1 MKSKPC
7 IMIVDD
13 EEIVRTSLSSWLRED
28 GYEVL
33 IEESGKRALED
44 LKNHDCDLMLVDLKM
59 PEMDGLQLMKEVK
72 KSLPD
77 LPVIIM
83 TAYATVDTAV
93 KAIKEGAY
101 DYFMKPFDPE
111 EISLTIKKILKQQ
124 RLEQEN
130 IYLRKELAKQ
140 FQFHQ
145 LYSKNKKMQEIFEL
159 IKTVAKTDVTVL
171 IHGETGTG
179 KELIAR
185 ALHAESLRKDRPFMP
200 VSCASLTETLLE
212 SELFGHEKGSFTGA
226 TNAVKGVFEVADKGT
241 IFLDEIGDISQKLQM
256 DLLRVLETKEIMR
269 IGSTVPIPVDVRV
282 ISATNRDL
290 KKSIENNTFREDLY
304 YRLNVITI
312 DIPPLREKPEDI
324 PLLVEQLIEKF
335 NVETGKSVK
344 KVNEDALS
352 MFMQYGWPGNIR
364 ELKNV
369 IERGVVLAKSD
380 IITINEIGPCL
391 GKKTEDTGKTDTLS
405 LETMERNHIASV
417 LKNNSWNISVSAQ
430 ILGIDRTT
438 LYNKI
443 KKYNLEDNHK

>member
-13 EEIVRTSLSSWLRED
+13 EEIVRTSLTSWLLED
-28 GYEVL
+28 DYEVFAL
-33 IEESGKRALED
+33 DSGKHALEE
-44 LKNHDCDLMLVDLKM
+44 LKKRDYDLMLVDLKM

-72 KSLPD
+72 KELPD

-101 DYFMKPFDPE
+101 DYLMKPFDPE
-111 EISLTIKKILKQQ
+111 EISITIKKIIKQQ

-159 IKTVAKTDVTVL
+159 IKTIAKTDVTVL

-185 ALHAESLRKDRPFMP
+185 AIHAESLRKDRPFIV

-226 TNAVKGVFEVADKGT
+226 TNTVKGMFEVADKGT
-241 IFLDEIGDISQKLQM
+241 ILLDEIGDISQKLQM
-256 DLLRVLETKEIMR
+256 DLLRVLETREIVR

-282 ISATNRDL
+282 IAATNRDL
-290 KKSIENNTFREDLY
+290 DKAIDNGTFREDLY

-324 PLLVEQLIEKF
+324 VLLVEQMIEKF
-335 NVETGKSVK
+335 NMETGKSIK
-344 KVNEDALS
+344 KVDEDAMAAL
-352 MFMQYGWPGNIR
+352 MQYRWPGNIR

-369 IERGVVLAKSD
+369 IERSIVLAKND
-380 IITINEIGPCL
+380 IITLNEIGS
-391 GKKTEDTGKTDTLS
+391 TINRNTGETNKAKNMS
-405 LETMERNHIASV
+405 LDSMEKNHIAAV
-417 LKNNSWNISVSAQ
+417 LKNNNWNISASAQ

-443 KKYNLEDNHK
+443 KKYNIGENNK